1 MVQSVNWRRVL
12 RVASWNAMFLVCGL
26 GLVAVAIESWLRL
39 TWPFAHSAQAYA
51 FVVGVGRF
59 LAPHTEVRWTDHN
72 EFWTVLR
79 ANSLGF
85 LDREPPSPELAR
97 TACHVAFVGDSLVE
111 SRAVTVADKLQVR
124 LEEMAADRLPDLDVV
139 TTAWGVRGMGQ
150 IQQLPMWDK
159 WIRHSSPDVVA
170 LVWVHNDYEDNMR
183 TDWYGWGA
191 TAHRNSGNRI
201 VLRLPG
207 AREGR
212 EVPWTGLPAKQPSF
226 LATLLQTE
234 VRRYRYLRMQ
244 ADRAEASPAPQIEF
258 TAFALDQWQERAAR
272 AGSRIV
278 VLSTHVMRMPLS
290 WMTEAP
296 FEHLVPLAKSKGIP
310 LVDQYDYIVRQG
322 GDPRDANWQRDRH
335 WNPAGARWAAEAML
349 EYLAS
354 NPEVC
359 DA

>member
-1 MVQSVNWRRVL
+1 MTWRRAL
-12 RVASWNAMFLVCGL
+12 RVAGSNAAFLVCGL
-26 GLVAVAIESWLRL
+26 GLVAVAMESWLRL
-39 TWPFAHSAQAYA
+39 TRPFSNSTQVLA
-51 FVVGVGRF
+51 FVAGVGVVP
-59 LAPHTEVRWTDHN
+59 LPHTEVRWTDHS
-72 EFWTVLR
+72 EFWTVSR

-85 LDREPPSPELAR
+85 LDREPPSPELAG
-97 TACHVAFVGDSLVE
+97 AGCHVAFVGDSFVAG
-111 SRAVTVADKLQVR
+111 RQVAVADKLQVQ
-124 LEEMAADRLPDLDVV
+124 LEEMAADRLPALDVV
-139 TTAWGVRGMGQ
+139 TTAWGISGSGQ

-159 WIRHSSPDVVA
+159 WIRHWSPDVVA
-170 LVWVHNDYEDNMR
+170 LVFVYNDFRNNVLSN
-183 TDWYGWGA
+183 WGSMGRA
-191 TAHRNSGNRI
+191 TAHYNAEEGRI
-201 VLRLPG
+201 VLMLS
-207 AREGR
+207 EGWDGW
-212 EVPWTGLPAKQPSF
+212 EKWSLSSVEQPSF
-226 LATLLQTE
+226 LAARFRFESLHHMH
-234 VRRYRYLRMQ
+234 LRAE